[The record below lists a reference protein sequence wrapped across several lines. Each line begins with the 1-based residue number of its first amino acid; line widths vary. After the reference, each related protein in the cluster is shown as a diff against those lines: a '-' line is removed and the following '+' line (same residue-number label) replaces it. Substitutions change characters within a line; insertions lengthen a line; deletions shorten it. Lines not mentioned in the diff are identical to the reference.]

1 MAQLDRIFGQVVKW
15 IKKKKKQDT
24 NTEGETPENTNRTK
38 NDPTKRQPSEKTCD
52 KIDGFEKLAS
62 NDIFDGKKVP
72 FNASIHQIKDKGFSN
87 AKRRTKKFDK
97 QKKQKRKHF

>member
-38 NDPTKRQPSEKTCD
+38 NDPTKTQPSGKTCD
-52 KIDGFEKLAS
+52 KVDGFEKLTS
-62 NDIFDGKKVP
+62 DDIFNGKKVLY
-72 FNASIHQIKDKGFSN
+72 NASIHQINDKVFSN
-87 AKRRTKKFDK
+87 AKRNVSKK
-97 QKKQKRKHF
+97 KKLQSRL